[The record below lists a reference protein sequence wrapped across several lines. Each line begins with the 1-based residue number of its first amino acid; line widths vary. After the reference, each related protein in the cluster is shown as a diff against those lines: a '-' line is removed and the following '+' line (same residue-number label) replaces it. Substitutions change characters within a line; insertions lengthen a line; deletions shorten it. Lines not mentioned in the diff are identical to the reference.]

1 MLRSEPRLRV
11 SLVIPAYQEYESL
24 QLILPRIHAVTRD
37 HDNYDFEVMVVT
49 EMRTSQDTRA
59 LIESFGATVVDRGPS
74 DSFGDAIR
82 SGIAASS
89 EDSTFLVFM
98 DADGSHPPET
108 VPRLL
113 AQADTADVV
122 VASRYIPGG
131 STDNSALLRFMSRLL
146 NKTYALVLGI
156 KCHDVST
163 NFKLYRTQSLKAL
176 TLTCTNFDIV
186 EEILVRLLQANGKER
201 LHIVEV
207 PDHFA
212 ERNSG
217 ESKRRLS
224 VFIASYIWTLL
235 RLRFSRSPQV

>member
-1 MLRSEPRLRV
+1 MLRV
-11 SLVIPAYQEYESL
+11 SLVIPAYKEYENL
-24 QLILPRIHAVTRD
+24 QVVLPRIVAVTRNQD
-37 HDNYDFEVMVVT
+37 TYDFEVMVVT
-49 EMRTSQDTRA
+49 QMRPSQDTRL
-59 LIESFGATVVDRGPS
+59 LIESFGASVVVRSPS

-89 EDSTFLVFM
+89 EDSTFLIFM

-113 AQADTADVV
+113 AQADNADVV

-163 NFKLYRTQSLKAL
+163 NFKLYKTQSLKAL

-186 EEILVRLLQANGKER
+186 EEILVRLLQAKGNNR
-201 LHIVEV
+201 LQIVEV

-212 ERNSG
+212 ERHAG
-217 ESKRRLS
+217 ESKRHLS
-224 VFIASYIWTLL
+224 VFVASYIWTLL
-235 RLRFSRSPQV
+235 RLRFSRSPHA